1 MEGADFAKNMM
12 AHTLTFHHSHT
23 ETWMTYTHS
32 LKVIHVS
39 AQIFNI
45 CLHLDLMIPYQILH
59 QVDPSSGGPF
69 IRWTLHQVDTTSH
82 NPLMVNPS
90 FKVSMAKPSSLEN
103 IGSRSLFLLPSAK
116 YACNVKMMTGM

>member
-59 QVDPSSGGPF
+59 QVDPSSGG
-69 IRWTLHQVDTTSH
+69 H
-82 NPLMVNPS
+82 NFPQSTHGES
-90 FKVSMAKPSSLEN
+90 FFQSLNGQTEFLGEHRLAIFVLITIGEICLQCEN
-103 IGSRSLFLLPSAK
+103 DDW
-116 YACNVKMMTGM
+116 NVKMMPGM